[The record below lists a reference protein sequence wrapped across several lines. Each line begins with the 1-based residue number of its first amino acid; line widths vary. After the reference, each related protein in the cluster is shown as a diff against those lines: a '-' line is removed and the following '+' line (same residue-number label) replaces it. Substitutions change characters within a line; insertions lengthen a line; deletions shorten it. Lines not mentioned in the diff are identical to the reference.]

1 MYFVLIRIQSVAAAA
16 PRLPCP
22 RAARGTAWGHS
33 EALRG
38 NPRIAVRRDGKAL
51 QRRALEGVV
60 VSVSWWARAANLV
73 FKTRS

>member
-1 MYFVLIRIQSVAAAA
+1 MAAAA

-33 EALRG
+33 EALCG

-60 VSVSWWARAANLV
+60 VCVEQQISFLKHGARQRASVTGLLS
-73 FKTRS
+73 